1 MNFAEAIKLALGS
14 LRVNKLRAALTLLGV
29 VIGITAVVGISTI
42 GSALRVKTINDIEN
56 LGSADYTV
64 NITEPRDGE
73 DEYGSLST
81 ANLTNNDLISEDD
94 VENLRARLGSRI
106 SGIALQGSQL
116 SGPLTTDVNE
126 ETANGEVIGINP
138 GYLNVNNIN
147 VATGRELSDE
157 DVAGSRAVAVAT
169 EALVEKLFRGDAR
182 GAIGSE
188 VTVESGSNIASFS
201 IVGVTKAAQ
210 ASGMVSPGYEPPTL
224 YVPYTTANSAAGVE
238 TAFYQVGISVKK
250 GSEPAQVKEMLTSFL
265 DAKYANNER
274 ATYKIWDNTEAL
286 NSVNQVLSAMT
297 LAISAIAGIALLV
310 GGIGVMN
317 IMLVSVTER
326 TREIGIRKA
335 LGASRGAIRLQ
346 FVIESMIICLV
357 GGVIGVIGGTALG
370 VGLGVLVA
378 DTAVPPPLSMV
389 IVSLLFS
396 LAIGLFFGSYPA
408 NKAAKLDPIEALRY
422 E

>member
-1 MNFAEAIKLALGS
+1 MNLKEAIGLAFGS

-64 NITEPRDGE
+64 QVHEPQEDG
-73 DEYGSLST
+73 DEYNLST
-81 ANLTNNDLISEDD
+81 SNLTSSDLISEED
-94 VENLRARLGSRI
+94 VDNLRARLGSRI
-106 SGIALQGSQL
+106 NGLALQGSQL
-116 SGPLTTDVNE
+116 SGPMTSDASDGDTS
-126 ETANGEVIGINP
+126 GEVIGINAD
-138 GYLNVNNIN
+138 YQDVNNIN
-147 VATGRELSDE
+147 VTTGRKLTDD
-157 DVAGSRAVAVAT
+157 DVAAARAVAVAT
-169 EALVEKLFRGDAR
+169 EGVVDKLFRGNAR
-182 GAIGSE
+182 AAIGSE
-188 VTVESGSNIASFS
+188 VTIESGNNIASFT
-201 IVGVTKAAQ
+201 IVGVSKTPQ
-210 ASGMVSPGYEPPTL
+210 TSGIVSGGYEPPTL
-224 YVPYTTANSAAGVE
+224 YVPYTAANAATGAD
-238 TAFYQVGISVKK
+238 TAFYQMGISVEK
-250 GSEPAQVKEMLTSFL
+250 GVKPAQVKEMVDSFFS
-265 DAKYANNER
+265 AKYAANEK

-286 NSVNQVLSAMT
+286 NSVNQVLGAMT

-335 LGASRGAIRLQ
+335 LGASRAAIRMQ

-357 GGVIGVIGGTALG
+357 GGVIGIIGGAALG
-370 VGLGVLVA
+370 VGLGLLVA
-378 DTAVPPPLSMV
+378 QTVVAPPVSMIV
-389 IVSLLFS
+389 VSLLFS

>member
-1 MNFAEAIKLALGS
+1 MNLKDAIGLAFSS

-56 LGSADYTV
+56 LGSADYNV
-64 NITEPRDGE
+64 QVHEKQEEG
-73 DEYGSLST
+73 DEYNLST
-81 ANLTNNDLISEDD
+81 SNLTSSDLLSEED
-94 VENLRARLGSRI
+94 VDNLRARLGSRVN
-106 SGIALQGSQL
+106 GIALQGSQL
-116 SGPLTTDVNE
+116 SGPMTSDASE
-126 ETANGEVIGINP
+126 DDASGEVLGVNADFQD
-138 GYLNVNNIN
+138 VNNIN
-147 VATGRELSDE
+147 VTTGRKLTDD
-157 DVAGSRAVAVAT
+157 DVAAARAVAVAT
-169 EALVEKLFRGDAR
+169 EGVVDKLFRGNAR
-182 GAIGSE
+182 AAIGSE
-188 VTVESGSNIASFS
+188 VTVESGNNIASFT
-201 IVGVTKAAQ
+201 IVGVSKAPQ
-210 ASGMVSPGYEPPTL
+210 TSGIVSGGYEPPTL
-224 YVPYTTANSAAGVE
+224 YVPYTTANAAVGAD

-250 GSEPAQVKEMLTSFL
+250 GVKPGQVKEMVDAFFS
-265 DAKYANNER
+265 AKYSANEK

-286 NSVNQVLSAMT
+286 NSVNQVLGAMT

-357 GGVIGVIGGTALG
+357 GGVIGILGGTALG
-370 VGLGVLVA
+370 VGLGLAVA
-378 DTAVPPPLSMV
+378 QTVVAPPVSMIV
-389 IVSLLFS
+389 VSLLFS